1 MNEEIY
7 TLVNPKTGSHYDT
20 YEEKFLSDS
29 WVQTGDTKEYLQTL
43 IENNFEKFEDYII
56 TDNLN

>member
-1 MNEEIY
+1 MNKEIY

-29 WVQTGDTKEYLQTL
+29 WDQTGDTKEYLQTL
-43 IENNFEKFEDYII
+43 IENNPEKFEDYII

>member
-29 WVQTGDTKEYLQTL
+29 WDQTGDTKEYLQTL
-43 IENNFEKFEDYII
+43 IQNNPEKFEDYII

>member
-20 YEEKFLSDS
+20 NDERFYSVLWDT
-29 WVQTGDTKEYLQTL
+29 TGDTKEYLQTL
-43 IENNFEKFEDYII
+43 IENNPEKFEDYII